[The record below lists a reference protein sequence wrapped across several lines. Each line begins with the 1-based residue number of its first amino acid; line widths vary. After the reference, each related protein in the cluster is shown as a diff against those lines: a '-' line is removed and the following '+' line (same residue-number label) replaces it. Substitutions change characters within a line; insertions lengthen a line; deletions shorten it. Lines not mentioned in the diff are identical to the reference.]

1 MFEVTGSPV
10 ILESLHF
17 GFTKS
22 EKSSELEELIKAINV
37 KHVRISDHH
46 KIDMC
51 FGYIVVTLPNPSIDY
66 DKYVFARTTY
76 IKELTE
82 TVKPFKEN

>member
-10 ILESLHF
+10 IVESLHF

-22 EKSSELEELIKAINV
+22 EKASELEQLIKSIKV
-37 KHVRISDHH
+37 KYVGVSDHH

-51 FGYIVVTLPNPSIDY
+51 FGYVVVTLPNPSIDY
-66 DKYVFARTTY
+66 DKYKFFRTEY
-76 IKELTE
+76 IKELTKVVE
-82 TVKPFKEN
+82 PFKGN

>member
-22 EKSSELEELIKAINV
+22 EKASELEQLIKAINV
-37 KHVRISDHH
+37 EGVKVSDHH

-51 FGYIVVTLPNPSIDY
+51 FGYVVITLPNPTIDC
-66 DKYVFARTTY
+66 DKYVYARTTY

-82 TVKPFKEN
+82 TVKPFKEF